1 MTEENDSGLLEAVV
15 GAGAAAL
22 APVITCCHP
31 YVRGLANL
39 PADGRFLLV
48 GNHTLFSMAEVVLIP
63 YFVRTAIGTRVRPLA
78 DRQFARMTGIQAA
91 LVTAYGAVIGTPA
104 AARRLMDEGESVL
117 VFPGGA
123 REISKYRGEEY
134 TLSWQNRDGFA
145 RIAIEKEY
153 PIVTVALVGG
163 DDVYTSM
170 VRRDSTLGRFGRWA
184 GQRLTG
190 RSDITMS
197 PVRGVGLTLIP
208 KPQRMYLAFGQ
219 PIDTCRSPQTSVEA
233 WTGAVKRRVQQDLEA
248 ALLDLQRIRATDPY
262 RRMNPVGRS
271 SAIPSPC

>member
-1 MTEENDSGLLEAVV
+1 VTEENDSGLLEAVV

-63 YFVRTAIGTRVRPLA
+63 YFVRIAIGTRVRPLA
-78 DRQFARMTGIQAA
+78 DRQFARMTGTQAA
-91 LVTAYGAVIGTPA
+91 LVAAYGAVIGTPA

-123 REISKYRGEEY
+123 REIGKYRGEEY
-134 TLSWQNRDGFA
+134 TLNWENRDGFA

-219 PIDTCRSPQTSVEA
+219 PIDTRRSPGVSVEA

-271 SAIPSPC
+271 SAVPSPC

>member
-170 VRRDSTLGRFGRWA
+170 VRRDSTLGRVGRWA

-219 PIDTCRSPQTSVEA
+219 PIDTRRSPEMSVEA
-233 WTGAVKRRVQQDLEA
+233 WTGAVKLRVQQDLEA

>member
-63 YFVRTAIGTRVRPLA
+63 YFVRIAIGTRVRPLA
-78 DRQFARMTGIQAA
+78 DRQFARMTGTQAA
-91 LVTAYGAVIGTPA
+91 LVAAYGAVIGTPA

-123 REISKYRGEEY
+123 REIGKYRGEEY
-134 TLSWQNRDGFA
+134 TLNWENRDGFA

-219 PIDTCRSPQTSVEA
+219 PIDTRRSPGVSVET

-271 SAIPSPC
+271 SAVPSPC

>member
-1 MTEENDSGLLEAVV
+1 MTGEKDSGLLEAFV

-22 APVITCCHP
+22 APVVTRCHP

-48 GNHTLFSMAEVVLIP
+48 GNHTQFSMAEVVLIP

-78 DRQFARMTGIQAA
+78 DRQFARMTGTQAA
-91 LVTAYGAVIGTPA
+91 LVAAYGAVIGTPA

-123 REISKYRGEEY
+123 REISKYKGEEY
-134 TLSWQNRDGFA
+134 TLSWDKRDGFA
-145 RIAIEKEY
+145 RIAVEKEY

-163 DDVYTSM
+163 DDVYSSM
-170 VRRDSTLGRFGRWA
+170 VRRDSTLGRVGRWV
-184 GQRLTG
+184 GQRMTG

-219 PIDTCRSPQTSVEA
+219 PIDTRRSPEMSVEA
-233 WTGAVKRRVQQDLEA
+233 WTSAVKRRVQQDLEA

-262 RRMNPVGRS
+262 RRMNPAGRS

>member
-1 MTEENDSGLLEAVV
+1 VTEENDSGLLEAVI

-63 YFVRTAIGTRVRPLA
+63 YFVRIAIGTRVRPLA
-78 DRQFARMTGIQAA
+78 DRQFARMTGTQAA
-91 LVTAYGAVIGTPA
+91 LVAAYGAVIGTPA

-134 TLSWQNRDGFA
+134 TLNWENRDGFA

-219 PIDTCRSPQTSVEA
+219 PIDTRRSPGVSVEA

-271 SAIPSPC
+271 SAVPSPC

>member
-22 APVITCCHP
+22 APVITCCHH

-170 VRRDSTLGRFGRWA
+170 VRRDSTLGRVGRWA

>member
-15 GAGAAAL
+15 GAGATAL

-31 YVRGLANL
+31 YVRGLDNL

-78 DRQFARMTGIQAA
+78 DRQFARMTGLQAA

-123 REISKYRGEEY
+123 REISKYKGE
-134 TLSWQNRDGFA
+134 
-145 RIAIEKEY
+145 
-153 PIVTVALVGG
+153 
-163 DDVYTSM
+163 
-170 VRRDSTLGRFGRWA
+170 
-184 GQRLTG
+184 
-190 RSDITMS
+190 
-197 PVRGVGLTLIP
+197 
-208 KPQRMYLAFGQ
+208 
-219 PIDTCRSPQTSVEA
+219 
-233 WTGAVKRRVQQDLEA
+233 
-248 ALLDLQRIRATDPY
+248 
-262 RRMNPVGRS
+262 
-271 SAIPSPC
+271 

>member
-1 MTEENDSGLLEAVV
+1 MEAVV

-134 TLSWQNRDGFA
+134 T
-145 RIAIEKEY
+145 
-153 PIVTVALVGG
+153 
-163 DDVYTSM
+163 
-170 VRRDSTLGRFGRWA
+170 
-184 GQRLTG
+184 
-190 RSDITMS
+190 
-197 PVRGVGLTLIP
+197 
-208 KPQRMYLAFGQ
+208 
-219 PIDTCRSPQTSVEA
+219 
-233 WTGAVKRRVQQDLEA
+233 
-248 ALLDLQRIRATDPY
+248 
-262 RRMNPVGRS
+262 
-271 SAIPSPC
+271 

>member
-1 MTEENDSGLLEAVV
+1 
-15 GAGAAAL
+15 
-22 APVITCCHP
+22 
-31 YVRGLANL
+31 LANL

-63 YFVRTAIGTRVRPLA
+63 YFVRIAIGTRVRPLA
-78 DRQFARMTGIQAA
+78 DRQFARMTGTQAA
-91 LVTAYGAVIGTPA
+91 LVAAYGAVIGTPA

-134 TLSWQNRDGFA
+134 TLNWENRDGFA

-219 PIDTCRSPQTSVEA
+219 PIDTRRSPGVSVEA

-271 SAIPSPC
+271 SAVPSPC

>member
-63 YFVRTAIGTRVRPLA
+63 YFVRIAIGTRVRPLA
-78 DRQFARMTGIQAA
+78 DRQFARMTGTQAA
-91 LVTAYGAVIGTPA
+91 LVAAYGAVIGTPA

-123 REISKYRGEEY
+123 REISKDRGEEY
-134 TLSWQNRDGFA
+134 TLNWENRDGFA

-219 PIDTCRSPQTSVEA
+219 PIDTRRSPGVSVET

-271 SAIPSPC
+271 SAVPSPC

>member
-170 VRRDSTLGRFGRWA
+170 VRRDSTLGRVGLWA
-184 GQRLTG
+184 VQRLTG

-262 RRMNPVGRS
+262 RLMNPVGRS